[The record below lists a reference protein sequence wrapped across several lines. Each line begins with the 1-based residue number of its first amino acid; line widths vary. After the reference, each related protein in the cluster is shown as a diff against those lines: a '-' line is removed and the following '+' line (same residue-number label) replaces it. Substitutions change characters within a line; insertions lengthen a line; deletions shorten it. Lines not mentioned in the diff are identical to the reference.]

1 MLVALMLATVLGAPC
16 AVARVICLDTDL
28 DTRHWV
34 EKHFALADVVIL
46 GNVVSA
52 ETPGKSEPDSSMEGA
67 SLEDRYRRLAGQSEQ
82 TVTLKPV
89 KVWKG
94 SPSDAV
100 VVTNQA
106 LPPTHGFLLR
116 QGETYLVFAY
126 RQEEGGSYT
135 ISTVCGDT
143 KRESDAADRIEV
155 LNELEVRRQP
165 SFEAMNQH
173 PVWPF
178 PLGKVFPDQPLT
190 CEFRDQAL
198 VERTIRD
205 PAGVPELFLTST
217 PSGFASY
224 RLLPNIVHRTEDGTW
239 VRTPIPAKSDGWT
252 LTYAA
257 EDGLHYLFMME
268 HIPESAAWETRV
280 VISDDGGKRWR
291 YGESLRKYLYM
302 DAVRYLSMDESG
314 VGTAVEYY
322 DGNVGGYD
330 QAGYYLFRTD
340 DWGATWSE
348 REYRKSFDVTGFVD
362 LLDEW
367 RPIQVALPGLAEADL
382 EGFGP
387 CP

>member
-1 MLVALMLATVLGAPC
+1 MHRMLVALMLATVLGAPC
-16 AVARVICLDTDL
+16 TVARVICLDTDL

-67 SLEDRYRRLAGQSEQ
+67 SLEDRFRRLAGQSEQ

-106 LPPTHGFLLR
+106 LPPMHGFLLR

-155 LNELEVRRQP
+155 LNELV
-165 SFEAMNQH
+165 AMKQY
-173 PVWPF
+173 PEWPF
-178 PLGKVFPDQPLT
+178 PLGKIFPDQPLT
-190 CEFRDQAL
+190 CEFRDPAL

-205 PAGVPELFLTST
+205 PAGVPGLF
-217 PSGFASY
+217 
-224 RLLPNIVHRTEDGTW
+224 
-239 VRTPIPAKSDGWT
+239 
-252 LTYAA
+252 
-257 EDGLHYLFMME
+257 
-268 HIPESAAWETRV
+268 
-280 VISDDGGKRWR
+280 
-291 YGESLRKYLYM
+291 
-302 DAVRYLSMDESG
+302 
-314 VGTAVEYY
+314 
-322 DGNVGGYD
+322 
-330 QAGYYLFRTD
+330 
-340 DWGATWSE
+340 
-348 REYRKSFDVTGFVD
+348 
-362 LLDEW
+362 
-367 RPIQVALPGLAEADL
+367 
-382 EGFGP
+382 
-387 CP
+387 